1 MSEFGY
7 EYGQAYVT
15 QCMLRLEG
23 GPGCWSW
30 PFTLSEWHLFF
41 SGASARLT
49 VVQAS
54 GILLPLTPIALWESL
69 DFRSSLHV

>member
-1 MSEFGY
+1 MSEFVY

-15 QCMLRLEG
+15 QYMCEDRG

-30 PFTLSEWHLFF
+30 PFTLFEIAPLISAA
-41 SGASARLT
+41 SGRLT

-54 GILLPLTPIALWESL
+54 GIFLLLTPIAL
-69 DFRSSLHV
+69 